1 MVIDDVGPGP
11 KTEDA
16 TLERRPVNKER
27 NEVHLSLVN

>member
-16 TLERRPVNKER
+16 TLEKESR
-27 NEVHLSLVN
+27 QQGKK